1 MLITSVSSGVK
12 FPTQVCSNQLCIFLL
27 KFIN

>member
-12 FPTQVCSNQLCIFLL
+12 FPTQVCNNQLCVFLL